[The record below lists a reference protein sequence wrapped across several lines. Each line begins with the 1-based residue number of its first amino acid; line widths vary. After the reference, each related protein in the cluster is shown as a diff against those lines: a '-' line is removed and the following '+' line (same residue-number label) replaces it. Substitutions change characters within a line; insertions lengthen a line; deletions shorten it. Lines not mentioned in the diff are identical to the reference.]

1 MNVKFFRIVI
11 ASIMLLMLSA
21 CKEPLYSQLNE
32 VEANEIIGALLD
44 KGINANKVQGDEGT
58 WKVMIDRSDFGQ
70 AVAVLR
76 QSNYPRQPTAGLGV
90 VFRKDGLISSPT
102 EERARLIYALSQELS
117 GTLSRIDG
125 VLLARVH
132 VAISPA
138 DPLTGKQPPSSVSV
152 FIKHRSD
159 TDISRFIPQIK
170 TMVMNAIEGATYDGI
185 SVALFPSDPRFEE
198 HSTGNSIDSEEQR
211 HNSKTYIAILAFSG
225 LLLLTI
231 AVAFLLWQR
240 QSGMIK
246 AIRLQQKN
254 LVDAIKR
261 KTKKNGSDASSV

>member
-1 MNVKFFRIVI
+1 MKFFRIVI
-11 ASIMLLMLSA
+11 ASLMIVLLSA
-21 CKEPLYSQLNE
+21 CQEPLFSQLNE

-44 KGINANKVQGDEGT
+44 KGIQASKVQGDEAT
-58 WKVMIDRSDFGQ
+58 WKVMIERSEFAQ

-76 QSNYPRQPTAGLGV
+76 QSNYPRQPTAGLGE

-185 SVALFPSDPRFEE
+185 SVALFPSDPRFDD
-198 HSTGNSIDSEEQR
+198 HSTGNSLAVGEEHGNR
-211 HNSKTYIAILAFSG
+211 KMYIAILASIG
-225 LLLLTI
+225 LLLITI
-231 AVAFLLWQR
+231 AVACWLWQR

-254 LVDAIKR
+254 LIDAIKR
-261 KTKKNGSDASSV
+261 KGRKTEVDSNSD